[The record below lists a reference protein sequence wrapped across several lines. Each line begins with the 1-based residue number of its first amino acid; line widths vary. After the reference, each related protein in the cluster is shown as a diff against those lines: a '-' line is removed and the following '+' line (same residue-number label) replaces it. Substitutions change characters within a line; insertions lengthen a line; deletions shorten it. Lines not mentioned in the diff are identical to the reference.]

1 MRRRL
6 ATLSV
11 LFLIAL
17 MVQIIAPIAASWT
30 PAIAASDSLS
40 FAEVCHRGA
49 ASIKPLSRQ
58 TADRTPVAS
67 MRCGW
72 SSCVRHC
79 GLRVEAP
86 RVDTFL
92 YHTLRMQE

>member
-67 MRCGW
+67 IMLVAALVALLIESRG
-72 SSCVRHC
+72 
-79 GLRVEAP
+79 AP
-86 RVDTFL
+86 S
-92 YHTLRMQE
+92 